1 MLWGVCPLPCKILS
15 SFPDLCPLET
25 TTTLPPSV
33 MQNKNVSRYCH
44 MSPGVQINLGC
55 SRQCRERERD
65 PGVIVTTHGVCGGD
79 SIPVICY
86 TLNFWGR
93 RNLVIAQFI
102 TDKFLWTKKKNLK
115 MFSPI
120 WGDFF
125 YGPLTILDLR

>member
-25 TTTLPPSV
+25 TTTLPPQLCKTKMSLDTATCPLGSKLTLV
-33 MQNKNVSRYCH
+33 VLGNV
-44 MSPGVQINLGC
+44 
-55 SRQCRERERD
+55 ERERD

-102 TDKFLWTKKKNLK
+102 TDKFLWTKKR
-115 MFSPI
+115 
-120 WGDFF
+120 
-125 YGPLTILDLR
+125 T